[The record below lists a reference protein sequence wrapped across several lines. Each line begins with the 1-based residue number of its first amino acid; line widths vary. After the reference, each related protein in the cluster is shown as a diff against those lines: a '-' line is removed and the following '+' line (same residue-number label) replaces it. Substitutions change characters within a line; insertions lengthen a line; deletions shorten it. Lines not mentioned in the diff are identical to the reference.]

1 MTDKM
6 MKAVQLTG
14 KESLR
19 LTEVPIPEI
28 GPGEMLL
35 RVRAASICGTDVR
48 MYKNGYKNVSEEHP
62 LIPGHEFSGDIAAVG
77 KDVNGY
83 AVGQKVSVAPNVGCG
98 VCDMCVSGN
107 THLCKTYEAF
117 GVSMDGGFAEYVRIP
132 ENVVRQGNVSPL
144 KAEISYPAAA
154 LVEPLSCVYNG
165 QMLLNAPK
173 GADTLVIGMGPI
185 GIMHIM
191 TAKVFG
197 AGRIFVNDL
206 NTERL
211 RKAKELIPDVIPLE
225 GDVMAGLKENGAEGV
240 DVCII
245 AAPAASAQAQSLE
258 YMNTNGKILYFGG
271 LPAGKENVTINTNLI
286 HYKQLTI
293 QGCSKQSVS
302 SYRLCAKLVNDGRI
316 PLNLIMS
323 DAYQIER
330 FQEAMDNA
338 AAARGLKHVIVF
350 DPEELP

>member
-107 THLCKTYEAF
+107 THLCKPT
-117 GVSMDGGFAEYVRIP
+117 
-132 ENVVRQGNVSPL
+132 
-144 KAEISYPAAA
+144 K
-154 LVEPLSCVYNG
+154 LSVC
-165 QMLLNAPK
+165 PWT
-173 GADTLVIGMGPI
+173 ADLPNMCGS
-185 GIMHIM
+185 
-191 TAKVFG
+191 
-197 AGRIFVNDL
+197 
-206 NTERL
+206 
-211 RKAKELIPDVIPLE
+211 RK
-225 GDVMAGLKENGAEGV
+225 
-240 DVCII
+240 
-245 AAPAASAQAQSLE
+245 
-258 YMNTNGKILYFGG
+258 T
-271 LPAGKENVTINTNLI
+271 
-286 HYKQLTI
+286 
-293 QGCSKQSVS
+293 
-302 SYRLCAKLVNDGRI
+302 
-316 PLNLIMS
+316 
-323 DAYQIER
+323 
-330 FQEAMDNA
+330 
-338 AAARGLKHVIVF
+338 
-350 DPEELP
+350 

>member
-1 MTDKM
+1 MESRM
-6 MKAVQLTG
+6 MKAIQLTG

-19 LTEVPIPEI
+19 MTEVPVPEI
-28 GPGEMLL
+28 GPDEMLL

-48 MYKNGYKNVSEEHP
+48 MYKNGYKNVSEAHP

-77 KDVNGY
+77 ENVMGY
-83 AVGQKVSVAPNVGCG
+83 HVGQKVSVAPNIGCG

-107 THLCKTYEAF
+107 THLCRTYDAF
-117 GVSMDGGFAEYVRIP
+117 GVSIDGGFAEYVKIP
-132 ENVVRQGNVSPL
+132 ENAIRQGNVSPL
-144 KAEISYPAAA
+144 EKEISYPAAA

-165 QMLLNAPK
+165 QLLLNAPK
-173 GADTLVIGMGPI
+173 GADTLIIGMGPI

-191 TAKVFG
+191 MAKVFG

-211 RKAKELIPDVIPLE
+211 AKAKELIPDVIPLE
-225 GDVMAGLKENGAEGV
+225 GDVMDGLRANGAEGV

-245 AAPAASAQAQSLE
+245 AAPAPTAQAQSLE
-258 YMNTNGKILYFGG
+258 YMNMNGKILYFGG
-271 LPAGKENVTINTNLI
+271 LPAGRENVSINTNLI

-293 QGCSKQSVS
+293 QGCTKQSVS
-302 SYRLCAKLVNDGRI
+302 EYRLCAKMVNDGRI

-323 DAYQIER
+323 DSYRIEQY
-330 FQEAMDNA
+330 QEAMDNA
-338 AAARGLKHVIVF
+338 AAAKGLKHVFLF
-350 DPEELP
+350 D